1 MIKNKKINITF
12 FSANRAE
19 YGLIY
24 PFVSKLSDNKK
35 FKVNLIVAGSHLEKK
50 FGNTFKEIKKDRIK
64 ILAKIKIPIKTD
76 NLLGTSRYFNEIQ
89 KKINIILDKS
99 KTDLV
104 FISSDRFETFAFA
117 ISSYLRKIPIIHYE
131 GGDITEGGAL
141 DDNIRHAITK
151 ISNLHITSNIDSYK
165 RIIKMGEEKW
175 RCINVGYS
183 ALYNID
189 LKKFDYKKI
198 KSKYNI
204 NSKNPV
210 ILFTLH
216 PLVLEKNQFLKELNE
231 SFKSL
236 KILNKLGYQIILTY
250 PNFDPGFQKII
261 NKIRY
266 LKKQFKNIK
275 VYKHLGREN
284 YHQILYYIGKSNNGA
299 CVGNS
304 SSGIKE
310 AVIFKTPTINIG
322 QRQKSRLKPNNVYN
336 VGADSKEII
345 KKIKQNLSIKNKKIK
360 NPYKL
365 TYKFTN
371 LDKRI
376 FKIFKNKFFNKKKC
390 TY

>member
-1 MIKNKKINITF
+1 MLKNKKINITF

-24 PFVSKLSDNKK
+24 PFIKKISNNKK
-35 FKVNLIVAGSHLEKK
+35 FNVNLIVAGSHLEKK
-50 FGNTFKEIKKDRIK
+50 FGNTFYEIKKDK
-64 ILAKIKIPIKTD
+64 VKVLAKIKVPIKTD

-89 KKINIILDKS
+89 KKINMVLDKS

-104 FISSDRFETFAFA
+104 FLSSDRFETFAFA
-117 ISSYLRKIPIIHYE
+117 ISTYLRKIPIIHYE

-151 ISNLHITSNIDSYK
+151 ISNLHFTSNKDSYE

-183 ALYNID
+183 ALYNIN
-189 LKKFDYKKI
+189 LKEFDYEKI
-198 KSKYNI
+198 QSKYNI
-204 NSKNPV
+204 SPVNPL

-216 PLVLEKNQFLKELNE
+216 PLILEKNEFLRELNE

-236 KILNKLGYQIILTY
+236 EILNKLGYQIILTY

-261 NKIRY
+261 NKIKI
-266 LKKQFKNIK
+266 LKKKFKNIK
-275 VYKHLGREN
+275 VYKHLGRKN

-310 AVIFKTPTINIG
+310 AVIFKSPTINIG
-322 QRQKSRLKPNNVYN
+322 ERQKSRLKPNNVLN
-336 VGADSKEII
+336 VIADSEQII
-345 KKIKQNLSIKNKKIK
+345 KKIKQNLSIKNKRIK

-365 TYKFTN
+365 TSKFTN
-371 LDKRI
+371 LDKKI
-376 FKIFKNKFFNKKKC
+376 FEIFKNKSFNKKKC